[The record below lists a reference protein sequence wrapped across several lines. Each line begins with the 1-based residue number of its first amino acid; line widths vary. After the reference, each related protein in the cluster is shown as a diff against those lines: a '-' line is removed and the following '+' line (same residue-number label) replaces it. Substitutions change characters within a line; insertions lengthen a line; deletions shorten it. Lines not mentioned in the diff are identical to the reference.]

1 MIGGI
6 AETAL
11 GFFDRYL
18 RKITMRHGNTIN
30 HLGRTHSH
38 REAMLQNMAISLIQ
52 YKRIETTLAKAK
64 ELRKFVEP
72 LITKSKNDS
81 THSRRT
87 VFSYLQDKE
96 AVKTLFGE
104 IAEKVA
110 NRNGGYTRIIKMG
123 TRFGDNAEV
132 ALIELVDYN
141 EALLTSVEE
150 KSSKTRRS
158 RRGGKK
164 AEGTVETAAV
174 VDESSAVVVEEV
186 VVPVEA
192 VAEEVAPVVAEVAA
206 VEETPAVEEATEGEE
221 TKEA

>member
-1 MIGGI
+1 
-6 AETAL
+6 
-11 GFFDRYL
+11 
-18 RKITMRHGNTIN
+18 MRHGNKIN

-38 REAMLQNMAISLIQ
+38 REAMLKNMAISLIQ

-64 ELRKFVEP
+64 ELRKYVEP

-96 AVKTLFGE
+96 AIKTLFGE

-110 NRNGGYTRIIKMG
+110 TRNGGYTRIIKLG

-150 KSSKTRRS
+150 KSTKTRRS

-164 AEGTVETAAV
+164 ADGTAEIAAV
-174 VDESSAVVVEEV
+174 ADESSVEVVDDTLAVEEV
-186 VVPVEA
+186 VEA
-192 VAEEVAPVVAEVAA
+192 
-206 VEETPAVEEATEGEE
+206 TPAVEETTESPAVEGEE
-221 TKEA
+221 AKA

>member
-1 MIGGI
+1 
-6 AETAL
+6 
-11 GFFDRYL
+11 
-18 RKITMRHGNTIN
+18 MRHGNKIN

-38 REAMLQNMAISLIQ
+38 REAMLANMAISLIQ

-96 AVKTLFGE
+96 AIKTLFGE

-110 NRNGGYTRIIKMG
+110 TRNGGYTRIIKLG

-150 KSSKTRRS
+150 KSTKTRRS

-164 AEGTVETAAV
+164 EGAAETAAV
-174 VDESSAVVVEEV
+174 VDESSAEVVEEV
-186 VVPVEA
+186 VAVE
-192 VAEEVAPVVAEVAA
+192 ETVAPVAEVIADAAPA
-206 VEETPAVEEATEGEE
+206 VEETPEASAAEGEE
-221 TKEA
+221 TKA

>member
-1 MIGGI
+1 
-6 AETAL
+6 
-11 GFFDRYL
+11 
-18 RKITMRHGNTIN
+18 MRHGNKIN

-38 REAMLQNMAISLIQ
+38 REAMLKNMAISLIQ

-64 ELRKFVEP
+64 ELRKYVEP

-96 AVKTLFGE
+96 AIKTLFGE

-110 NRNGGYTRIIKMG
+110 NRNGGYTRIIKLG

-150 KSSKTRRS
+150 KSTKTRRS

-164 AEGTVETAAV
+164 AEGTTEVVETAAV
-174 VDESSAVVVEEV
+174 VADESSAEV
-186 VVPVEA
+186 
-192 VAEEVAPVVAEVAA
+192 
-206 VEETPAVEEATEGEE
+206 VEETPAVEAVAETTPAVEEAPEAPAAEGEE

>member
-1 MIGGI
+1 
-6 AETAL
+6 
-11 GFFDRYL
+11 
-18 RKITMRHGNTIN
+18 MRHGNKTN

-38 REAMLQNMAISLIQ
+38 RDALLKNLAISLIQ

-72 LITKSKNDS
+72 LITKSKNDT

-96 AVKTLFGE
+96 SIKTLFGE

-110 NRNGGYTRIIKMG
+110 SRNGGYTRIIKLG

-141 EALLTSVEE
+141 EAFSTAVEE
-150 KSSKTRRS
+150 KTTKTRRS

-164 AEGTVETAAV
+164 SEGNADVTPVAV
-174 VDESSAVVVEEV
+174 ADESSAEVVED
-186 VVPVEA
+186 EA
-192 VAEEVAPVVAEVAA
+192 PVAA
-206 VEETPAVEEATEGEE
+206 VEAEPATEVADATPAAEETPASEEEG

>member
-1 MIGGI
+1 
-6 AETAL
+6 
-11 GFFDRYL
+11 
-18 RKITMRHGNTIN
+18 MRHGNKIN

-38 REAMLQNMAISLIQ
+38 REAMLKNMAISLIQ

-64 ELRKFVEP
+64 ELRKYVEP

-96 AVKTLFGE
+96 TVKTLFGE

-110 NRNGGYTRIIKMG
+110 TRNGGYTRIIKLG
-123 TRFGDNAEV
+123 TRYGDNAEV

-150 KSSKTRRS
+150 KSTKTRRS

-164 AEGTVETAAV
+164 ADSTAETTDSVETVA
-174 VDESSAVVVEEV
+174 DESSAEVVEEA
-186 VVPVEA
+186 PAVEA
-192 VAEEVAPVVAEVAA
+192 VVEAEPEANEAP
-206 VEETPAVEEATEGEE
+206 EAPTSEGEE
-221 TKEA
+221 AKA

>member
-1 MIGGI
+1 
-6 AETAL
+6 
-11 GFFDRYL
+11 
-18 RKITMRHGNTIN
+18 MRHGNKTN

-38 REAMLQNMAISLIQ
+38 RDALLKNLAISLIQ

-72 LITKSKNDS
+72 LITKSKNDT

-96 AVKTLFGE
+96 SIKTLFGE

-110 NRNGGYTRIIKMG
+110 TRNGGYTRIIKLG

-141 EALLTSVEE
+141 EALLTAVEE
-150 KSSKTRRS
+150 KTTKTRRS
-158 RRGGKK
+158 RRGGSK
-164 AEGTVETAAV
+164 TTATTEATPVAV
-174 VDESSAVVVEEV
+174 ADESSAEVVEDA
-186 VVPVEA
+186 PA
-192 VAEEVAPVVAEVAA
+192 ATTEEVADVTPAQD
-206 VEETPAVEEATEGEE
+206 ETPASEEEG

>member
-1 MIGGI
+1 
-6 AETAL
+6 
-11 GFFDRYL
+11 
-18 RKITMRHGNTIN
+18 MRHGNKIN

-87 VFSYLQDKE
+87 VFSHLQDKE
-96 AVKTLFGE
+96 AMKTLFGE

-110 NRNGGYTRIIKMG
+110 NRNGGYTRIIKLG
-123 TRFGDNAEV
+123 ARFGDNAEC

-150 KSSKTRRS
+150 KTTKTRRS

-164 AEGTVETAAV
+164 AEGSGVETVAV
-174 VDESSAVVVEEV
+174 VDESSAEVVETVETV
-186 VVPVEA
+186 APPVEDA
-192 VAEEVAPVVAEVAA
+192 VAEVAPTQDEMPN
-206 VEETPAVEEATEGEE
+206 VEGEE

>member
-1 MIGGI
+1 
-6 AETAL
+6 
-11 GFFDRYL
+11 
-18 RKITMRHGNTIN
+18 MRHGNKIN

-38 REAMLQNMAISLIQ
+38 REAMLKNMAISLIQ

-64 ELRKFVEP
+64 ELRKYVEP

-96 AVKTLFGE
+96 AIKTLFGE

-110 NRNGGYTRIIKMG
+110 TRNGGYTRIIKLG

-164 AEGTVETAAV
+164 AEGTTEATDSVETVA
-174 VDESSAVVVEEV
+174 DESSAEVVEEN
-186 VVPVEA
+186 PA
-192 VAEEVAPVVAEVAA
+192 VEVAP
-206 VEETPAVEEATEGEE
+206 TVEEAPQVPAAEGEE
-221 TKEA
+221 LKA

>member
-1 MIGGI
+1 
-6 AETAL
+6 
-11 GFFDRYL
+11 
-18 RKITMRHGNTIN
+18 MRHGNKIN

-64 ELRKFVEP
+64 ELRKYVEP

-104 IAEKVA
+104 VAEKVA
-110 NRNGGYTRIIKMG
+110 NRNGGYTRIIKLG

-150 KSSKTRRS
+150 KSTKTRRS

-164 AEGTVETAAV
+164 AEGASVETAS
-174 VDESSAVVVEEV
+174 VDESSAEVVEE
-186 VVPVEA
+186 
-192 VAEEVAPVVAEVAA
+192 APVAEVAE
-206 VEETPAVEEATEGEE
+206 VEAAPVVEETVATEEPAQDETPAVEGEE
-221 TKEA
+221 DKEA

>member
-1 MIGGI
+1 
-6 AETAL
+6 
-11 GFFDRYL
+11 
-18 RKITMRHGNTIN
+18 MRHGNKIN

-38 REAMLQNMAISLIQ
+38 REAMLKNMAISLIQ

-64 ELRKFVEP
+64 ELRKYVEP

-96 AVKTLFGE
+96 AIKTLFGE

-110 NRNGGYTRIIKMG
+110 TRNGGYTRIIKLG

-150 KSSKTRRS
+150 KSTKTRRS

-164 AEGTVETAAV
+164 ADGTAETAV
-174 VDESSAVVVEEV
+174 VADESSVEVVEDTLAVEEV
-186 VVPVEA
+186 VEATPV
-192 VAEEVAPVVAEVAA
+192 
-206 VEETPAVEEATEGEE
+206 VEEATEAPAVEGEE
-221 TKEA
+221 AKA

>member
-1 MIGGI
+1 
-6 AETAL
+6 
-11 GFFDRYL
+11 
-18 RKITMRHGNTIN
+18 MRHGNKIN

-96 AVKTLFGE
+96 AMKTLFGE

-110 NRNGGYTRIIKMG
+110 NRNGGYTRIIKLG

-150 KSSKTRRS
+150 KSTKTRRS

-164 AEGTVETAAV
+164 ADDAAV
-174 VDESSAVVVEEV
+174 SAVTVDESSAVVVEE
-186 VVPVEA
+186 A
-192 VAEEVAPVVAEVAA
+192 VAPVVAA
-206 VEETPAVEEATEGEE
+206 VEEIAETPATDETPAVEGEE
-221 TKEA
+221 AKEA

>member
-1 MIGGI
+1 
-6 AETAL
+6 
-11 GFFDRYL
+11 
-18 RKITMRHGNTIN
+18 MRHGNKIN

-38 REAMLQNMAISLIQ
+38 REAMLKNMAISLIQ

-64 ELRKFVEP
+64 ELRKYVEP

-96 AVKTLFGE
+96 AIKTLFGE

-110 NRNGGYTRIIKMG
+110 TRNGGYTRIIKLG

-164 AEGTVETAAV
+164 AEGTTEATDSVETVA
-174 VDESSAVVVEEV
+174 DESSAEVVEETS
-186 VVPVEA
+186 A
-192 VAEEVAPVVAEVAA
+192 VEVAPP
-206 VEETPAVEEATEGEE
+206 VEESLQAPAAEGEE
-221 TKEA
+221 PKA

>member
-1 MIGGI
+1 
-6 AETAL
+6 
-11 GFFDRYL
+11 
-18 RKITMRHGNTIN
+18 MRHGNKIN

-38 REAMLQNMAISLIQ
+38 REAMLKNMAISLIQ

-64 ELRKFVEP
+64 ELRKYVEP

-110 NRNGGYTRIIKMG
+110 TRNGGYTRIIKLG

-150 KSSKTRRS
+150 KSTKTRRS

-164 AEGTVETAAV
+164 AEGAAEVATVA
-174 VDESSAVVVEEV
+174 DESSAEV
-186 VVPVEA
+186 
-192 VAEEVAPVVAEVAA
+192 
-206 VEETPAVEEATEGEE
+206 VEETPAVEALVEAAPAVDETPEAPAAESEE
-221 TKEA
+221 TKA

>member
-1 MIGGI
+1 
-6 AETAL
+6 
-11 GFFDRYL
+11 
-18 RKITMRHGNTIN
+18 MRHGNTIN

-64 ELRKFVEP
+64 ELRKYVEP

-150 KSSKTRRS
+150 KSTKTRRS

-164 AEGTVETAAV
+164 ADDAAV
-174 VDESSAVVVEEV
+174 STVAVDESSAVVVEEAPIAEATPV
-186 VVPVEA
+186 VE
-192 VAEEVAPVVAEVAA
+192 VAATEEVADAA
-206 VEETPAVEEATEGEE
+206 PAQDETPSVEGEE
-221 TKEA
+221 TKGA

>member
-1 MIGGI
+1 
-6 AETAL
+6 
-11 GFFDRYL
+11 
-18 RKITMRHGNTIN
+18 MRHGNKIN

-38 REAMLQNMAISLIQ
+38 REAMLKNMAISLIQ

-64 ELRKFVEP
+64 ELRKYVEP

-96 AVKTLFGE
+96 TVKTLFGE

-110 NRNGGYTRIIKMG
+110 TRNGGYTRIIKLG
-123 TRFGDNAEV
+123 TRYGDNAEV

-150 KSSKTRRS
+150 KSTKTRRS

-164 AEGTVETAAV
+164 ADSTAETTDSVETVA
-174 VDESSAVVVEEV
+174 DESSVEV
-186 VVPVEA
+186 
-192 VAEEVAPVVAEVAA
+192 
-206 VEETPAVEEATEGEE
+206 VEETPAVEAVVEAEPEANEAPEAPTAEGEDA
-221 TKEA
+221 KG

>member
-1 MIGGI
+1 MTVTY
-6 AETAL
+6 ET
-11 GFFDRYL
+11 
-18 RKITMRHGNTIN
+18 ITMRHGNKIN

-38 REAMLQNMAISLIQ
+38 REAMLKNMAISLIQ

-64 ELRKFVEP
+64 ELRKYVEP

-96 AVKTLFGE
+96 AIKTLFGE

-110 NRNGGYTRIIKMG
+110 TRNGGYTRIIKLG

-141 EALLTSVEE
+141 EALLTSVDE
-150 KSSKTRRS
+150 KSTKTRRS

-164 AEGTVETAAV
+164 ADGTAETTDLVETIA
-174 VDESSAVVVEEV
+174 DESSAEV
-186 VVPVEA
+186 I
-192 VAEEVAPVVAEVAA
+192 
-206 VEETPAVEEATEGEE
+206 EETPAVEEAVEVSPAVEEASDAPAVEGEE
-221 TKEA
+221 PKA

>member
-1 MIGGI
+1 MTVTY
-6 AETAL
+6 ET
-11 GFFDRYL
+11 
-18 RKITMRHGNTIN
+18 ITMRHGNKIN

-38 REAMLQNMAISLIQ
+38 REAMLKNMAISLIQ

-64 ELRKFVEP
+64 ELRKYVEP

-96 AVKTLFGE
+96 AIKTLFGE

-110 NRNGGYTRIIKMG
+110 TRNGGYTRIIKLG

-150 KSSKTRRS
+150 KSTKTRRS

-164 AEGTVETAAV
+164 ADGTAETAV
-174 VDESSAVVVEEV
+174 VADESSVEVVEDTLAVEEV
-186 VVPVEA
+186 VEA
-192 VAEEVAPVVAEVAA
+192 
-206 VEETPAVEEATEGEE
+206 TPAVEDVPEAPAADGDE
-221 TKEA
+221 TKA

>member
-1 MIGGI
+1 
-6 AETAL
+6 
-11 GFFDRYL
+11 
-18 RKITMRHGNTIN
+18 MRHGNTIN

-38 REAMLQNMAISLIQ
+38 REAMLQNMAVSLIK

-64 ELRKFVEP
+64 ELRKYVEP

-87 VFSYLQDKE
+87 VFSHLQDKE
-96 AVKTLFGE
+96 AMKTLFGE

-132 ALIELVDYN
+132 AMIELVDYN

-150 KSSKTRRS
+150 KSTKTRRS

-164 AEGTVETAAV
+164 SDDVAAVDTAAV
-174 VDESSAVVVEEV
+174 AVDESSAVVVEE
-186 VVPVEA
+186 A
-192 VAEEVAPVVAEVAA
+192 VAPVADVVD
-206 VEETPAVEEATEGEE
+206 EETPTTTEGEE

>member
-1 MIGGI
+1 
-6 AETAL
+6 
-11 GFFDRYL
+11 
-18 RKITMRHGNTIN
+18 MRHGNKIN

-38 REAMLQNMAISLIQ
+38 REAMLKNMAISLIQ

-64 ELRKFVEP
+64 ELRKYVEP

-96 AVKTLFGE
+96 AIKTLFGE

-110 NRNGGYTRIIKMG
+110 TRNGGYTRIIKLG

-164 AEGTVETAAV
+164 AEGTTETVAV
-174 VDESSAVVVEEV
+174 ADESSAEV
-186 VVPVEA
+186 
-192 VAEEVAPVVAEVAA
+192 
-206 VEETPAVEEATEGEE
+206 VEETPAVEAVAEAAPAVEETPEAPAAEGEE
-221 TKEA
+221 TKA

>member
-1 MIGGI
+1 
-6 AETAL
+6 
-11 GFFDRYL
+11 
-18 RKITMRHGNTIN
+18 
-30 HLGRTHSH
+30 
-38 REAMLQNMAISLIQ
+38 MLKNMAISLIQ

-64 ELRKFVEP
+64 ELRKYVEP

-110 NRNGGYTRIIKMG
+110 TRNGGYTRIIKLG
-123 TRFGDNAEV
+123 TRYGDNAEV

-141 EALLTSVEE
+141 EALLTSVDE
-150 KSSKTRRS
+150 KSTKTRRS

-164 AEGTVETAAV
+164 AEGTTETSDSLENVA
-174 VDESSAVVVEEV
+174 DESSAEV
-186 VVPVEA
+186 
-192 VAEEVAPVVAEVAA
+192 
-206 VEETPAVEEATEGEE
+206 VEETPAVEAVDEVAPAVEEAPPAPAAEGEE
-221 TKEA
+221 TKA

>member
-1 MIGGI
+1 
-6 AETAL
+6 
-11 GFFDRYL
+11 
-18 RKITMRHGNTIN
+18 MRHGNKIN

-38 REAMLQNMAISLIQ
+38 REAMLKNMAISLIQ

-64 ELRKFVEP
+64 ELRKYVEP

-96 AVKTLFGE
+96 AIKTLFGE

-110 NRNGGYTRIIKMG
+110 NRNGGYTRIIKLG

-150 KSSKTRRS
+150 KSTKTRRS

-164 AEGTVETAAV
+164 AEGAVEAAPV
-174 VDESSAVVVEEV
+174 ADESSAEV
-186 VVPVEA
+186 
-192 VAEEVAPVVAEVAA
+192 
-206 VEETPAVEEATEGEE
+206 VEETPAVEAVAEAAPAVEEAPEAPAAEGEE

>member
-1 MIGGI
+1 
-6 AETAL
+6 
-11 GFFDRYL
+11 
-18 RKITMRHGNTIN
+18 MRHGNKIN

-38 REAMLQNMAISLIQ
+38 REAMLKNMAISLIQ

-64 ELRKFVEP
+64 ELRKYVEP

-96 AVKTLFGE
+96 AIKTLFGE

-110 NRNGGYTRIIKMG
+110 TRNGGYTRIIKLG

-150 KSSKTRRS
+150 KSTKTRRS

-164 AEGTVETAAV
+164 AEGTAETAAV
-174 VDESSAVVVEEV
+174 ADESSAEVVEEV
-186 VVPVEA
+186 AAAP
-192 VAEEVAPVVAEVAA
+192 AEVVAEAA
-206 VEETPAVEEATEGEE
+206 PAVEEAPEAPAAEGEE
-221 TKEA
+221 TKA

>member
-1 MIGGI
+1 
-6 AETAL
+6 
-11 GFFDRYL
+11 
-18 RKITMRHGNTIN
+18 MRHGNTIN

-64 ELRKFVEP
+64 ELRKYVEP

-87 VFSYLQDKE
+87 VFSHLQDKE
-96 AVKTLFGE
+96 AMKTLFGE

-132 ALIELVDYN
+132 AMIELVDYN

-150 KSSKTRRS
+150 KSTKTRRS

-164 AEGTVETAAV
+164 ADDAAAV
-174 VDESSAVVVEEV
+174 VAVDESSAVVVEE
-186 VVPVEA
+186 A
-192 VAEEVAPVVAEVAA
+192 VAPVADV
-206 VEETPAVEEATEGEE
+206 VEETPAVTTEGEE

>member
-1 MIGGI
+1 
-6 AETAL
+6 
-11 GFFDRYL
+11 
-18 RKITMRHGNTIN
+18 MRHGNKTN

-38 REAMLQNMAISLIQ
+38 RDALLKNLAISLIQ

-72 LITKSKNDS
+72 LITKAKSDT

-96 AVKTLFGE
+96 SIKTLFGE

-110 NRNGGYTRIIKMG
+110 SRNGGYTRIIKLG
-123 TRFGDNAEV
+123 TRYGDNAEL

-141 EALLTSVEE
+141 TAYVTEVEE
-150 KSSKTRRS
+150 KTTKTRRS

-164 AEGTVETAAV
+164 TEGTVETAPVAIA
-174 VDESSAVVVEEV
+174 DESSAEVVEEA
-186 VVPVEA
+186 PVA
-192 VAEEVAPVVAEVAA
+192 APTTEEVADATPAQD
-206 VEETPAVEEATEGEE
+206 ETPASEEG